1 MAITLKDENI
11 PDELKV
17 RPQWICWQGKQLDNG
32 KLSKIPVDPKTGQA
46 ASTTDSTTWG
56 EFAEALDN
64 HRSGKADGIG
74 FVFTKDDPYF
84 GIDLDGCVNANGKPE
99 TWFVGIVK
107 LLRTYTEI
115 TVSRRGL
122 HIIGRGK
129 LPPGGRRK
137 GQIEMYDEGRSFVM
151 TGDILPKDDFR
162 QIRDRS
168 AEIITLHKQIFGGN
182 GQSIKTMPQPES
194 PPVDI
199 ITKAMNA
206 KNGGTFSKLWRGDF
220 SGYPSQ
226 SEADQALCNLL
237 AFWTG
242 KDPERMDSL
251 FRQSKL
257 FRPKWNEKHYGDGR
271 TYGQATVENAIKM
284 TSDAYNPERTVI
296 EAPLAATPEKIEPE
310 KGITLPFPDEIMTG
324 AAGEFAAVYSS
335 YLEPARHFFFMAY
348 LVCLGSII
356 ADRVFLQS
364 EISPQPRLYLLL
376 LGESADDRKSTVI
389 TKTVDFYRSVL
400 SDYGV
405 CWGVGSAEGL
415 QKELEKRPRLLLAF
429 DEFKSFVSK
438 CQIESSVLLS
448 CVNTLFESDHYESH
462 TQKRSVVLNGVSV
475 SVLAASTIAT
485 YERTWDPSFTDIG
498 FNNRLFLV
506 PGKGARRFSFPE
518 RIPLA
523 DRKRLQV
530 QLIEVINF
538 IGERREFDI
547 TQEARDLYERW
558 YLDLETSVHSKRLD
572 TYAMRFMQLLAANE
586 KRAEIDAGLIK
597 KVTDLMDWQLRVRRL
612 HDPIDADN
620 KIAGM
625 EEKIRRVLGCRD
637 AVKEAKSERDVKRY
651 AHVDKTGL
659 WVFETA
665 KNNLIR
671 AQEIEFD
678 PKTRKLIGL

>member
-1 MAITLKDENI
+1 MTIVVKDENI
-11 PDELKV
+11 PDELKAA
-17 RPQWICWQGKQLDNG
+17 PQWVCWQGKQLDNG
-32 KLSKIPVDPKTGQA
+32 KLSKIPIDPKTGRA
-46 ASTTDSTTWG
+46 ASTIDPTTWG
-56 EFAEALDN
+56 EFGGALDYY
-64 HRSGKADGIG
+64 RSGKADGIG
-74 FVFTKDDPYF
+74 FVFTDTDPYF
-84 GIDLDGCVNANGKPE
+84 GIDLDDCVDAKGKAEPWITE
-99 TWFVGIVK
+99 F
-107 LLRTYTEI
+107 LRMQTYWEI
-115 TVSRRGL
+115 TVSLKGL
-122 HIIGRGK
+122 HGIGRGK
-129 LPPGGRRK
+129 LPPGPRRK
-137 GQIEMYDEGRSFVM
+137 GKIEMYDEGRFFVM
-151 TGDILPKDDFR
+151 TGQALSKDFFR
-162 QIRDRS
+162 QIRDCS
-168 AEIITLHKQIFGGN
+168 AEIITIYEKIFDGN
-182 GQSIKTMPQPES
+182 GQPIKTLPQTES
-194 PPVDI
+194 APADI
-199 ITKAMNA
+199 IRKAMNA
-206 KNGGTFSKLWRGDF
+206 KNGDTFGKLWRGDF

-242 KDPERMDSL
+242 KDPAQIDIL

-257 FRPKWNEKHYGDGR
+257 FRPKWDERHYGDGR
-271 TYGQATVENAIKM
+271 TYGQATIENAIKM
-284 TSDAYNPERTVI
+284 TMEVYNPDRSII
-296 EAPLAATPEKIEPE
+296 EAPRTAIHEKMQPEKS
-310 KGITLPFPDEIMTG
+310 ITLPFPDEIMTG

-335 YLEPARHFFFMAY
+335 HLEPARHFFFMAY
-348 LVCLGSII
+348 LTCLGSLI

-400 SDYGV
+400 SNYGV

-448 CVNTLFESDHYESH
+448 CVNTLFEADHYEAH

-518 RIPLA
+518 RIPFT
-523 DRKRLQV
+523 DRERLQG

-538 IGERREFDI
+538 IGERRELDI
-547 TQEARDLYERW
+547 TQEARELYDRW

-572 TYAMRFMQLLAANE
+572 TYAMRLMLLLAVNE
-586 KRAEIDAGLIK
+586 KRAEIDADIIK
-597 KVTDLMDWQLRVRRL
+597 KITDLMDWQLRVRRL

-620 KIAGM
+620 KIARM
-625 EEKIRRVLGCRD
+625 EEKIRRILGCRD
-637 AVKEAKSERDVKRY
+637 AVKEAKSERDIKRY

-659 WVFETA
+659 WIFETA

-671 AQEIEFD
+671 AQEIGFD
-678 PKTRKLIGL
+678 PKTRKLIGV

>member
-1 MAITLKDENI
+1 MAITIKDKNI

-17 RPQWICWQGKQLDNG
+17 LCQWVCWQGKPLDNG
-32 KLSKIPVDPKTGQA
+32 KLSKIPMDPKTGRA
-46 ASTTDSTTWG
+46 SSTTDPTTWG
-56 EFAEALDN
+56 EFHEALAN

-84 GIDLDGCVNANGKPE
+84 GIDLDGCVNANGKAEPWI
-99 TWFVGIVK
+99 TDF
-107 LLRTYTEI
+107 LRMQTYWEI
-115 TVSRRGL
+115 TVSMKGL
-122 HIIGRGK
+122 HGIGRGK
-129 LPPGGRRK
+129 LPPGSRRK
-137 GQIEMYDEGRSFVM
+137 GNIEMYDEGRFFVM
-151 TGDILPKDDFR
+151 TGHALPKDYFR
-162 QIRDRS
+162 QIRDCS
-168 AEIITLHKQIFGGN
+168 AEIVTMHKKIFSGN
-182 GQSIKTMPQPES
+182 GQSIKTLSHTES
-194 PPVDI
+194 TDLI
-199 ITKAMNA
+199 QRAMNA
-206 KNGGTFSKLWRGDF
+206 KNGETFGKLWCGDF
-220 SGYPSQ
+220 SDYPSQ

-237 AFWTG
+237 VFWTG
-242 KDPERMDSL
+242 KDPARVDSL

-257 FRPKWNEKHYGDGR
+257 FRPKWDEKHYGDGR
-271 TYGQATVENAIKM
+271 TYGQATVENAIKN
-284 TSDAYNPERTVI
+284 TTDVYNPERAVI
-296 EAPLAATPEKIEPE
+296 KAPAAPEKIEPE
-310 KGITLPFPDEIMTG
+310 KSITLPFPDEIMTG
-324 AAGEFAAVYSS
+324 AAGEFATVYASH
-335 YLEPARHFFFMAY
+335 LEPARHFFFMAY
-348 LVCLGSII
+348 LACLGSII

-389 TKTVDFYRSVL
+389 TKTVGFFRSVL

-448 CVNTLFESDHYESH
+448 CVNTLFESDHYEAH
-462 TQKRSVVLNGVSV
+462 TQKRSVVLDGVSV

-506 PGKGARRFSFPE
+506 PGRGSRRFSFPE

-523 DRKRLQV
+523 DRERLQV
-530 QLIEVINF
+530 ELIEVIKF
-538 IGERREFDI
+538 VGERRELNI

-586 KRAEIDAGLIK
+586 KRSEIDADLIK
-597 KVTDLMDWQLRVRRL
+597 KVTDLMNWQLRVRRL

-625 EEKIRRVLGCRD
+625 EEKIRRILGCRD
-637 AVKEAKSERDVKRY
+637 AVKEAKTERDVKRY

-671 AQEIEFD
+671 AQEIGFD
-678 PKTRKLIGL
+678 SKTRKLIGL